1 MKIVTFQGG
10 LGNQLFQYV
19 FYLWLDMR
27 CDKDNIYGYYP
38 KKGLRAH
45 NGLEIEKVFEVK
57 LPNSSL
63 STDLIVKSIKLINK
77 IFKNRQYI
85 STDGRL
91 DVNGVLFEGFWQ
103 DKYFWEDVDIVL
115 NFRWPLKLDVTNS
128 FIMTKIQANN
138 SISIHIRRG
147 DYLLPKYRNI
157 YGDICNEEY
166 YQKAIEHILKCVD
179 DPFFFVFSDDI
190 DWAKSIINV
199 SNVTFVNNNKG
210 KDSYIDMFLMSLCHH
225 NIIANSTFSWWAAQL
240 NKHSDKIMIAPIRW
254 FKSLFKDPNIFTE
267 SWIRI

>member
-77 IFKNRQYI
+77 ILK
-85 STDGRL
+85 TD
-91 DVNGVLFEGFWQ
+91 
-103 DKYFWEDVDIVL
+103 
-115 NFRWPLKLDVTNS
+115 
-128 FIMTKIQANN
+128 
-138 SISIHIRRG
+138 
-147 DYLLPKYRNI
+147 NI
-157 YGDICNEEY
+157 YQQMGVWMSMVY
-166 YQKAIEHILKCVD
+166 YLRG
-179 DPFFFVFSDDI
+179 FGR
-190 DWAKSIINV
+190 INV
-199 SNVTFVNNNKG
+199 FG
-210 KDSYIDMFLMSLCHH
+210 RMLILY
-225 NIIANSTFSWWAAQL
+225 
-240 NKHSDKIMIAPIRW
+240 
-254 FKSLFKDPNIFTE
+254 
-267 SWIRI
+267 